1 MWPSRTELSKFTIFQ
16 SAMLLVNRVA
26 KLPKEA
32 QRHGFLGP
40 TRGAWPDLGATK
52 RHLVTNINLSIGRRP
67 LDGDWVTVVA
77 PPS

>member
-1 MWPSRTELSKFTIFQ
+1 
-16 SAMLLVNRVA
+16 MLLVNRVA

-32 QRHGFLGP
+32 QRHGSLGPRVWVLGPP
-40 TRGAWPDLGATK
+40 TRGARPDLGATK

-77 PPS
+77 PPTLVGR